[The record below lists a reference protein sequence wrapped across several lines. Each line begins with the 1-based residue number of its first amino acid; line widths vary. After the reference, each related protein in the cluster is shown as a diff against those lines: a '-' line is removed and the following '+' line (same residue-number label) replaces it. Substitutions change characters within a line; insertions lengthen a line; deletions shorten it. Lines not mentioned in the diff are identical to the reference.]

1 MSGGSLVFIILG
13 VTALVVLV
21 IAGTSL
27 IKRRGGAGGGL
38 FSGTSAP
45 SAPSARSARPSA
57 PLESPRTMMME
68 MPGSAAAPGV
78 VAGGTVSMQWY
89 GLLHCTSGELE
100 GERFFIEDEGFYIGR
115 DPALSKVV
123 VDDSRV
129 SKRHVR
135 IMTRD
140 GKVVAIDQDST
151 NGTYL
156 NKVGTARI
164 TEVVLKKGD
173 VLILADDAASFK
185 YQI

>member
-21 IAGTSL
+21 IAGASL
-27 IKRRGGAGGGL
+27 IKRRGGAGGGFL
-38 FSGTSAP
+38 SGTSAP
-45 SAPSARSARPSA
+45 SAPSARPAA
-57 PLESPRTMMME
+57 PLDSPKTMMME

-156 NKVGTARI
+156 NKVGSARI